1 MRHPSLIFLL
11 ALTLPFAALAADDVE
26 RVERGNLVME
36 DIPEIPED
44 IKDRLSQYLDTRS
57 AGFADWSPREGMLI
71 STRFGNTSQL
81 HHVAR
86 PMGARRQLTFFEEP
100 VYSGRFDPDD
110 DDEGFLFAKD
120 IGGNEQDQIFWFDLE
135 QGEHRLLTDGDSRN
149 GGMLWSNDG
158 DRFAYFSTRRN
169 QRDFDIYVGAPDSEH
184 ERVAEVQGAWWPLD
198 WSPDDDRLLLGHYV
212 SITESEVW
220 ILDLDSGERSQL
232 NPSEEAIGYGGAMFD
247 ADGDGVYLIS
257 DEDSEFKTL
266 RHLDLESGE
275 QRSISGHIP
284 WSVTGM
290 DLSEGG
296 RWLAFVTN
304 EGGIGRL
311 HLRDLDEKRE
321 VAVPDLPEG
330 VIGDV
335 EFSPDGDRLA
345 LRISSATTPGDVFSI
360 DMESLET
367 TRWTRSEVG
376 GLDTDRFVEPELI
389 QYPTFDE
396 VDGKPREIPAFVYR
410 PREAEGKVP
419 VVVRIHGGPEGQA
432 RPGFSSITQ
441 YLVNEVGAAVAV
453 PNVRGSS
460 GYGKSYL
467 KLDNGFRREDSV
479 KDIGAL
485 LDWIAEEPGL
495 DEEKVVVYGGSYGG
509 YMVLASMMHY
519 DDRLLGGV
527 DVVGI
532 SNFVTF
538 LENTKDY
545 RRDLRRAEY
554 GDERDTEMRE
564 HLQEISPAN
573 NAEKINKPLLV
584 VQGANDPRVPM
595 SESEQMVET
604 IRENGGEV
612 WYLLAKDEGHGFSK
626 QDNREV
632 YYQTMMTFLRE
643 LLGRKDESA

>member
-1 MRHPSLIFLL
+1 MNRTFILILL
-11 ALTLPFAALAADDVE
+11 AFALPFTAASQDEVK

-36 DIPEIPED
+36 DIPEIPQD
-44 IKDRLSQYLDTRS
+44 IKDRLSQYLATRS

-81 HHVAR
+81 HHVDR

-100 VYSGRFDPDD
+100 VYSGRFDPDAE
-110 DDEGFLFAKD
+110 DEGFLFEKD
-120 IGGNEQDQIFWFDLE
+120 IGGNEQDQIYWFDMK
-135 QGEHRLLTDGDSRN
+135 QGEHRLQTDGESRN
-149 GGMLWSNDG
+149 GAMQWSNDG

-169 QRDFDIYVGAPDSEH
+169 GRDFDIYVGAPDGEH
-184 ERVAEVQGAWWPLD
+184 ERVAEVEGAWWPLD
-198 WSPDDDRLLLGHYV
+198 WSPGDDRLLLGHYV
-212 SITESEVW
+212 SITESEIW
-220 ILDLDSGERSQL
+220 LLDLESGERTQV
-232 NPSEEAIGYGGAMFD
+232 NPSDEAIGYGGAMFD
-247 ADGDGVYLIS
+247 AEGDGIYLVS
-257 DEDSEFKTL
+257 DEGSEFKTL
-266 RHLDLESGE
+266 RHHDLETGE

-290 DLSEGG
+290 DLSDDG
-296 RWLAFVTN
+296 RWLAFATN
-304 EGGIGRL
+304 EGGISRL
-311 HLRDLDEKRE
+311 HLRDLEEKRDL
-321 VAVPDLPEG
+321 VPPGIPEG
-330 VIGDV
+330 VIGDL
-335 EFSPDGDRLA
+335 EFSPDGKRLA
-345 LRISSATTPGDVFSI
+345 LRISNATTPGDVFTLGM
-360 DMESLET
+360 DDRELA
-367 TRWTRSEVG
+367 RWTRSEVG

-389 QYPTFDE
+389 HYPTFDT
-396 VDGKPREIPAFVYR
+396 VDGERREIPAFVYR

-419 VVVRIHGGPEGQA
+419 VVVRIHGGPEGQS
-432 RPGFSSITQ
+432 RPSFSSITQ

-460 GYGKSYL
+460 GYGKTYL
-467 KLDNGFRREDSV
+467 ELDNGFKREDSV

-485 LDWIAEEPGL
+485 LDWIEKQPGL
-495 DEEKVVVYGGSYGG
+495 DEDRVVVYGGSYGG
-509 YMVLASMMHY
+509 YMVLASMVHY
-519 DDRLLGGV
+519 DDRLLGGI

-538 LENTKDY
+538 LENTRDY

-554 GDERDTEMRE
+554 GDERDPEMRE

-573 NAEKINKPLLV
+573 NADRINKPLLV

-643 LLGRKDESA
+643 LLNQEKESA